1 MYRQKETTPSRQAN
15 RVAHKSNNR
24 LSQEEWDALWMRD
37 GWILVLGFALSFAFV
52 TFSEMG
58 LI

>member
-15 RVAHKSNNR
+15 RVARKSNNR
-24 LSQEEWDALWMRD
+24 LSQEEWDALWARD
-37 GWILVLGFALSFAFV
+37 GWILVLGFSLAFAFV

-58 LI
+58 VI